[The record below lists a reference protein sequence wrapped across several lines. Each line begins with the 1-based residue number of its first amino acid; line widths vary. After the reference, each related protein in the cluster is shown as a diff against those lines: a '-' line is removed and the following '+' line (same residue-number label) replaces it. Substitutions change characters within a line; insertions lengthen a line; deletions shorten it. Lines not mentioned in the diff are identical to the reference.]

1 MKKNGRRMGSRLV
14 SASSLAVATLAL
26 ASPSTAA
33 KAPPKIV
40 ARSGPT
46 QIISVKTLPSSTLL
60 KRGVLNTVA
69 VKPDLAFKI
78 TVRNK
83 SGAARNVV
91 VRLTIR
97 RPHAPAGPIVK
108 LATLHLARAQSKAA
122 TFGNLGQ
129 MMFAVRTNLKV
140 DVETNLGKV
149 RGTGKV
155 VRQVG
160 TVVYPVIFAL
170 G

>member
-1 MKKNGRRMGSRLV
+1 MKNGRRMGIRLV
-14 SASSLAVATLAL
+14 SASSLAAATLAL
-26 ASPSTAA
+26 ASTGTAA
-33 KAPPKIV
+33 KTPPKVV
-40 ARSGPT
+40 ARSGPS
-46 QIISVKTLPSSTLL
+46 QIVSVRTLPNNTLL
-60 KRGVLNTVA
+60 KRAVLNTVA

-78 TVRNK
+78 TVRNT
-83 SGAARNVV
+83 SEVARNVV

-97 RPHAPAGPIVK
+97 RPHAPVGPIVK
-108 LATLHLARAQSKAA
+108 LATLHLARAQSRAA

-160 TVVYPVIFAL
+160 TVIYPVIFAL
-170 G
+170 D